1 MRINEILIET
11 RSDEGLASGLGTV
24 ARGIGAIPG
33 AIHGAWDAAKQ
44 GYQSGRAAVGGL
56 SPDQQKAQKASK
68 LRRQADELD
77 GGNSSQ
83 YYSTPHPGAQGFRAP
98 RVSQQPAPQSTGGQG
113 RPYIAPPAN
122 AAQAGSPADSAAP
135 TTPAPSSAP
144 AAANTPV
151 PPNNAQATPD
161 DAGTGAASSNT
172 VTNTPGGASNAASS
186 GQQNTPPERA
196 PASGAAAPKPN
207 FSSGQTQAPAASKV
221 NYSAMPKPAP
231 VATPAPAAS
240 KVNYSAMP
248 KPAPVATPA
257 APAKSPVTGSSGGA
271 SNSMMNLK
279 GAGVQNFSQL
289 ANMANKGAADLAT
302 QKAVANQPPI
312 QKQTFAADKRT
323 PAQIAKMKQAGFR
336 EEVEFR
342 SRFLN
347 MDI

>member
-231 VATPAPAAS
+231 VATPA
-240 KVNYSAMP
+240 
-248 KPAPVATPA
+248 